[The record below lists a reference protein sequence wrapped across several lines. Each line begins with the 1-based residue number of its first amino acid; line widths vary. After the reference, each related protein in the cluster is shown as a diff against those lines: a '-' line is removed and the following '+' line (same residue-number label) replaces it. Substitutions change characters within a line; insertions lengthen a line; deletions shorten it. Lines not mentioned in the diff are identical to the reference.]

1 MAKPIIKIRDTKLS
15 SAVFEYDGQYG
26 KNYQACVQRSYK
38 KKDATEYTNEVIN
51 LYEDDLLKM
60 ANLCIQTYNHI
71 LALKYEQ
78 AKTTVPPADTES
90 TPLPTEADDGIPF

>member
-1 MAKPIIKIRDTKLS
+1 MAQPIIKIRDSKLS

-51 LYEDDLLKM
+51 LYEDELLKM
-60 ANLCIQTYNHI
+60 ANLCIQTYNDI
-71 LALKYEQ
+71 ISLKYEQ
-78 AKTTVPPADTES
+78 AKTSVPPTA
-90 TPLPTEADDGIPF
+90 TEATQPTTDSDDGIPF

>member
-1 MAKPIIKIRDTKLS
+1 MAQPIIKIRDTKLS

-60 ANLCIQTYNHI
+60 ANLCIQTYNRI
-71 LALKYEQ
+71 LALKYGP
-78 AKTTVPPADTES
+78 AKTTVPPTSTE
-90 TPLPTEADDGIPF
+90 TMQQTVDNDDDIPF

>member
-1 MAKPIIKIRDTKLS
+1 MAQPIIKIRDTKLS

-51 LYEDDLLKM
+51 LYEDELLKM
-60 ANLCIQTYNHI
+60 ANLCIQTYNRI
-71 LALKYEQ
+71 IALKNGQ
-78 AKTTVPPADTES
+78 AKTTVPPTATEMMQQTADN
-90 TPLPTEADDGIPF
+90 DDDIPF